1 LSIGLRV
8 EQPVSKA
15 HANTYKCI
23 FQQCTYVVYFFRS
36 PTSQHVSKGEQVKDA
51 VCEII
56 GRPIDNVYVKKG
68 KNSENSSMSQLC
80 FLFVI
85 YLRFGGTPVQI
96 IMYISI
102 TKGLRTLIT
111 HINYFL

>member
-1 LSIGLRV
+1 MIKTIYIVVKYQINLHSLQNRV

-56 GRPIDNVYVKKG
+56 GRPIDNVYVK
-68 KNSENSSMSQLC
+68 SSWSISNFQTFVYTVQWVLC
-80 FLFVI
+80 KI
-85 YLRFGGTPVQI
+85 
-96 IMYISI
+96 
-102 TKGLRTLIT
+102 
-111 HINYFL
+111 